1 MGRSFSFA
9 EYKAAS
15 SQDTHSLCRDPG
27 FVNAK
32 AQDFRLRPD
41 SPCVDA
47 GTTVGAEVDF
57 DGNKRPQG
65 RGADIG
71 AFER

>member
-1 MGRSFSFA
+1 
-9 EYKAAS
+9 
-15 SQDTHSLCRDPG
+15 
-27 FVNAK
+27 
-32 AQDFRLRPD
+32 
-41 SPCVDA
+41 VDA